1 MMMNSEFD
9 NLFQSLK
16 KMRLSGMAEELER
29 QYLDPNSDLLDPEE
43 RISRLIR
50 AEFEL
55 RHTKK
60 LNRLVKS
67 SNIRY
72 PQATIDQSIEDPK
85 RNLDAATILK
95 LAQCSW
101 IQEKRNLIITGL
113 TGAGKSWCACALGMA
128 AMQKMYTVYY
138 SSTEYLLQKL
148 HSAVNTKELMDQM
161 DKLKK
166 YDLLILDDFGLMNF
180 DLDMCRNLFQLIDLR
195 EGRASM
201 IIVSQYPV
209 SEWYD
214 LFSSHT
220 YADATLDRLTSI
232 AYRLE
237 FKGESLRRR

>member
-1 MMMNSEFD
+1 
-9 NLFQSLK
+9 
-16 KMRLSGMAEELER
+16 
-29 QYLDPNSDLLDPEE
+29 
-43 RISRLIR
+43 
-50 AEFEL
+50 
-55 RHTKK
+55 
-60 LNRLVKS
+60 
-67 SNIRY
+67 
-72 PQATIDQSIEDPK
+72 
-85 RNLDAATILK
+85 
-95 LAQCSW
+95 
-101 IQEKRNLIITGL
+101 
-113 TGAGKSWCACALGMA
+113 
-128 AMQKMYTVYY
+128 
-138 SSTEYLLQKL
+138 
-148 HSAVNTKELMDQM
+148 M

-220 YADATLDRLTSI
+220 YADATLDRLTST